1 MKKLFVLVEGQ
12 TEETFVRELLA
23 PHLYS
28 FHLALTPVLLK
39 TKRTKS
45 GTTFKG
51 GLTSYAKVRSDII
64 ALLYDSSAVAVTTM
78 VDFYGLPK
86 EFPGYATCPA
96 GTPYDRVR
104 YVQQRWSEDIGS
116 QKFLPFLVLHEFEAL
131 LFADTDAIAKAL
143 PDYDVARP
151 LAIVRQQATSPEEI
165 DEEPHTHP
173 SAHIL
178 RCAPG
183 YQKALDGPLVVME
196 IGLSVIRAQ
205 CPHFDAWVTKL
216 EQLA

>member
-12 TEETFVRELLA
+12 TEETFVRELLS
-23 PHLYS
+23 PHLYG
-28 FHLALTPVLLK
+28 FHLAPTPVLLK

-45 GTTFKG
+45 GTSFKG
-51 GLTSYAKVRSDII
+51 GLTSYAKARNDII
-64 ALLYDSSAVAVTTM
+64 ALLHDSSAVAVTTM

-86 EFPGYATCPA
+86 EFPGNATCPA
-96 GTPYDRVR
+96 GTPYNRVR
-104 YVQQRWSEDIGS
+104 YVQQRWSEDIGDS
-116 QKFLPFLVLHEFEAL
+116 RFLPFLVLHEFEAL
-131 LFADTDAIAKAL
+131 LFAGTDAIAKAL
-143 PDYDVARP
+143 PDYDVAGR
-151 LAIVRQQATSPEEI
+151 LAIVRQQASSPEEI
-165 DEEPHTHP
+165 DEGPQTHP

-183 YQKALDGPLVVME
+183 YQKALDGPLVALE
-196 IGLSVIRAQ
+196 IGLSVIREQ